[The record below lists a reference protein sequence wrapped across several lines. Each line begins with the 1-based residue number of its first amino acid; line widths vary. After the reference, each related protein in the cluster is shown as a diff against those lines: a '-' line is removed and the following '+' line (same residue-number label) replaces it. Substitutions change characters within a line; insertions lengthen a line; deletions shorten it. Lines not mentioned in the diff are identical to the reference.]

1 MAKLGPVPS
10 LEASVSTVVE
20 RLLRASPQK
29 ALELIELV
37 GAQVSALSAQ
47 EGCVCVRESFG
58 GGRKWGATLSISL

>member
-29 ALELIELV
+29 ALEFIELV

-58 GGRKWGATLSISL
+58 GEEMGGYTK